1 MSSYLYQNDLENR
14 TKELLF
20 IPFAKNMFL
29 KQVQNQ
35 LENGTK
41 STHFTFLVP
50 TISFLNQ

>member
-41 STHFTFLVP
+41 STHLVH
-50 TISFLNQ
+50 SV